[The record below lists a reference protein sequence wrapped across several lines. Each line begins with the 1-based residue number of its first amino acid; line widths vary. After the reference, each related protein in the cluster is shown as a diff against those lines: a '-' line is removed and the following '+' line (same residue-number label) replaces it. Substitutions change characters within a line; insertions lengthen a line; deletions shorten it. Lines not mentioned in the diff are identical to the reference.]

1 MNPSLALLILVVVA
15 GALFTVPMLPAI
27 VELRFKRDAQPL
39 GVIQQYGGDIRH
51 FAHGFRTYL
60 EELQGPLQQCVS
72 SGATVRGV
80 LPRGDEYILL
90 GSADTDVFL
99 NAGKKQAACV
109 WVVAAGTDIAF
120 SGGLTFLKEIY
131 AAGQFLGGEG
141 GTYRALLGEKD
152 ISLGP
157 ASRVTRWA
165 HATGTFRAAQ
175 DCDLYGRVSA
185 DQGIQLQSG
194 CAFQRLNAPRITFGC
209 SSDTLNVTSF
219 IAPDLPAEI
228 PALPGPGGRTLVEGD
243 FEIRPGEVVAGSVVA
258 RGKLHI
264 GAGARVLGSAKSNK
278 ELIVESGASV
288 EGSLISA
295 ATMHVGPGC
304 RIGGPILAEHEMAI
318 ESGTECGTA
327 RMPTTVSALTIELE
341 EGAQVFGTLWARNEG
356 RVVPKR

>member
-1 MNPSLALLILVVVA
+1 MNPSLALFMLVLLA
-15 GALFTVPMLPAI
+15 GVLFTLPMLPAI
-27 VELRFKRDAQPL
+27 VELRFKRDAKPL

-51 FAHGFRTYL
+51 FADGFRTYL
-60 EELQGPLQQCVS
+60 AELKGPLQQCVG
-72 SGATVRGV
+72 SGTTVRGI
-80 LPRGDEYILL
+80 LPHGDEYVLL
-90 GSADTDVFL
+90 GSADTEVFL
-99 NAGKKQAACV
+99 NAGKKQPACA
-109 WVVAAGTDIAF
+109 WVVAAGTDIAL

-152 ISLGP
+152 ICLGP
-157 ASRVTRWA
+157 ASHITRWA
-165 HATGTFRAAQ
+165 HAAGTFRAARN
-175 DCDLYGRVSA
+175 CDLYGRISA
-185 DQGIQLQSG
+185 DQEIQLQPG

-209 SSDTLNVTSF
+209 SSDTLNETSF
-219 IAPDLPAEI
+219 SPPDLPAET
-228 PALPGPGGRTLVEGD
+228 PALPGPRGRTLVEGD

-258 RGKLHI
+258 RGKLRI

-278 ELIVESGASV
+278 EMIVEAGASV

-295 ATMHVGPGC
+295 ATMHIGPRC
-304 RIGGPILAEHEMAI
+304 RIGGPILAEREMGI

>member
-1 MNPSLALLILVVVA
+1 MNPSLAFLMLVLGAGLLF
-15 GALFTVPMLPAI
+15 ALPMLPAL

-51 FAHGFRTYL
+51 FAQGFRAYL
-60 EELQGPLQQCVS
+60 EELQGPLQQCVG
-72 SGATVRGV
+72 SGTTVRGI
-80 LPRGDEYILL
+80 LPNGDEYVLL

-99 NAGKKQAACV
+99 SAGKKQAGCA
-109 WVVAAGTDIAF
+109 WVVAAGMDIAF
-120 SGGLTFLKEIY
+120 SRGLTFLKEIY
-131 AAGQFLGGEG
+131 AAGQFVGGEG
-141 GTYRALLGEKD
+141 GMYRALLGEKD
-152 ISLGP
+152 ICLGP

-185 DQGIQLQSG
+185 DHEIQLQPG
-194 CAFQRLNAPRITFGC
+194 CAFQRLNAPRITFGW
-209 SSDTLNVTSF
+209 SSDTLNDISF
-219 IAPDLPAEI
+219 IPPDLPADT
-228 PALPGPGGRTLVEGD
+228 PALPGPSGRTLVEGD
-243 FEIRPGEVVAGSVVA
+243 FEIRAGEVIAGSVVA

-264 GAGARVLGSAKSNK
+264 GAGARVLGSAKSDK
-278 ELIVESGASV
+278 EMIVEAGVSV

-295 ATMHVGPGC
+295 ATMHIGPRC
-304 RIGGPILAEHEMAI
+304 RIGGPILAEHEMGI

-341 EGAQVFGTLWARNEG
+341 EGARVFGTLWARNEG